1 MATRVM
7 GKQAILDV
15 PGPRRAPFF
24 GKIRAAMALLND
36 AVGTQG
42 ELFREYGPIVSIA
55 AGGGTRTYSSQ
66 PVCPGT
72 VTVYGPE
79 LLRQVRT
86 QHNTFHQQPL
96 IGMIHARRAD
106 RARLSTFNTFLVSL
120 WGVQADEHR
129 RQRRLMMPGFHG
141 KRINSYRDDMV
152 AITDSVLST
161 WKTGSTVSVVQEMK
175 VIALRIATKTLFGE
189 DVGGEGAS
197 TGHLLEAAVG
207 QLANPLTTLLPYDLP
222 GLPFARLLDMA
233 TRYEDEMRRII
244 ARRRAAGGDTGDV
257 LSMLL
262 AARDEETGTALTE
275 EEVVSHAGALFAA
288 GHETTANSLAWT
300 LLILSQHP
308 KIAADLLDELDGVLQ
323 GDAPGIEQLEKLP
336 LLENVI
342 KESMRVIPVV
352 PNVYRSPGED
362 VEVGGYVLPAG
373 TEIMT
378 STYYTHHMPE
388 LYAEPEK
395 FDPARWETIN
405 PTPYE
410 YSPFSAGPRM
420 CIGATFAML
429 EMKIVLAMLMQRF
442 RLELP
447 PAQTINRDGFVTMAP
462 TGGLPMTVH
471 AQDRQ
476 FTRGVGGVQ
485 GNVREMVTLD

>member
-15 PGPRRAPFF
+15 PGPRRAPIF
-24 GKIRAAMALLND
+24 GKMRAAMALLND
-36 AVGTQG
+36 AVGMQR

-79 LLRQVRT
+79 LLRQTRT

-96 IGMIHARRAD
+96 IGMIHARRANTE
-106 RARLSTFNTFLVSL
+106 RLSTLNTFLVSL

-129 RQRRLMMPGFHG
+129 RHRRLMMPGFHG
-141 KRINSYRDDMV
+141 KRINGYRDDMV
-152 AITDSVLST
+152 AITDSVLSKWQIGT
-161 WKTGSTVSVVQEMK
+161 TLSIVDEMK
-175 VIALRIATKTLFGE
+175 IIALRIATKTLFGE
-189 DVGGEGAS
+189 DVGGEGMS
-197 TGHLLEAAVG
+197 TGHLLEDAVN

-222 GLPFARLLDMA
+222 RLPFRTLLDYA
-233 TRYEDEMRRII
+233 AKYENEMRKII
-244 ARRRAAGGDTGDV
+244 TRRRALGDTGDV
-257 LSMLL
+257 LSMLME
-262 AARDEETGTALTE
+262 ARDEETGTALTE

-308 KIAADLLDELDGVLQ
+308 KMAADLVDELDGVLQ
-323 GDAPGIEQLEKLP
+323 GDAPTIEQLEKLP

-352 PNVYRSPGED
+352 PNVYRSPSED
-362 VEVGGYVLPAG
+362 VEVGGYLLPAG

-388 LYAEPEK
+388 LYEQPEK
-395 FDPARWETIN
+395 FDPSRWETIN
-405 PTPYE
+405 PTPFE

-442 RLELP
+442 RLEMP
-447 PAQTINRDGFVTMAP
+447 PAQTINRIGFVTMVP
-462 TGGLPMTVH
+462 SNGLPMTVNAPDH
-471 AQDRQ
+471 Q
-476 FTRGVGGVQ
+476 FERGVGGVM
-485 GNVREMVTLD
+485 GNVREMVNL

>member
-1 MATRVM
+1 VATRVM
-7 GKQAILDV
+7 KRAVLDV
-15 PGPRRAPFF
+15 PGPRRTPLI
-24 GKIRAAMALLND
+24 GRMRAVYGIVQD
-36 AVGTQG
+36 AIGMQR
-42 ELFREYGPIVSIA
+42 ELFRDYGPIVSIA
-55 AGGGTRTYSSQ
+55 AGGGTRTFSSQ

-72 VTVYGPE
+72 VTLYGPE

-96 IGMIHARRAD
+96 TGMIHAHRAD
-106 RARLSTFNTFLVSL
+106 TARLSTLNTFLVSL

-152 AITDSVLST
+152 AITDSVLSA
-161 WKTGSTVSVVQEMK
+161 WKIGAPISVVHEMK
-175 VIALRIATKTLFGE
+175 IIALRIATKTLFGE

-197 TGHLLEAAVG
+197 TGHLLEEAVG
-207 QLANPLTTLLPYDLP
+207 QLAKPLTTLLPYDLP
-222 GLPFARLLDMA
+222 GMPFRRLLDMA
-233 TRYEDEMRRII
+233 ARYENEMRKII
-244 ARRRAAGGDTGDV
+244 ARRAASGDTGDV

-262 AARDEETGTALTE
+262 EARDEETGTALTE

-308 KIAADLLDELDGVLQ
+308 KIAADLVDELDGVLH
-323 GDAPGIEQLEKLP
+323 GAAPTIEQLENLP
-336 LLENVI
+336 LLEYVI

-352 PNVYRSPGED
+352 PNVYRSPSED

-395 FDPARWETIN
+395 FNPQRWETIN

-447 PAQTINRDGFVTMAP
+447 PAQTINREGFVTMSP

-471 AQDRQ
+471 APDRQ
-476 FTRGVGGVQ
+476 FERGVGGVM
-485 GNVREMVTLD
+485 GNVREMVELRD